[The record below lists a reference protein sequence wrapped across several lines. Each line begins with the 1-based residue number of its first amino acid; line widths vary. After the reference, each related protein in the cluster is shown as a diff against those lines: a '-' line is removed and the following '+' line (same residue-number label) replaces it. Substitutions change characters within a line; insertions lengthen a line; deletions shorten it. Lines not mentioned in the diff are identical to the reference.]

1 MVLGDLL
8 RAPLYCALDSTTWRS
23 RFVQGGCGKE
33 LSVFADED
41 SHQMLN
47 QGSAYE
53 KETGKAGSAT
63 AQTQDAHSCRAP
75 SPGSERGLSH
85 HPEPGIDRAVP
96 TNPLSMEEA

>member
-23 RFVQGGCGKE
+23 RFVQGGCSKE

-41 SHQMLN
+41 GHQMLN

-53 KETGKAGSAT
+53 KETGKVGRVSYGSDT
-63 AQTQDAHSCRAP
+63 GCPFLQGTFTW
-75 SPGSERGLSH
+75 
-85 HPEPGIDRAVP
+85 V
-96 TNPLSMEEA
+96 